1 MHPGVESCDG
11 GDQCLVYE
19 ELRRIAQGLMAC
31 ERDDH
36 TLTPTALVHEAW
48 TRLESNN
55 FFQRSVGLQ
64 YFYCSAATAMRRIL
78 VEHARK
84 FERRRTLLKTYLA
97 SEQRSETREWDES
110 ICIEDI
116 DEALKR
122 LAVSYEQEAKL
133 VELRF
138 FAGLTISQAAEAG
151 DLCFESQRTLA
162 ICSSVADSRSEGV
175 AGYQI

>member
-1 MHPGVESCDG
+1 MEEINA
-11 GDQCLVYE
+11 LVYD
-19 ELRRIAQGLMAC
+19 ELRRIAQGLMAH

-97 SEQRSETREWDES
+97 SEQRSETTEWDES
-110 ICIEDI
+110 ICIEDL

-122 LAVSYEQEAKL
+122 LAASYEQEAKL

-138 FAGLTISQAAEAG
+138 FAGLTISQAAEALG
-151 DLCFESQRTLA
+151 ISPSKANELWRFARAWLIRDLKA
-162 ICSSVADSRSEGV
+162 V